1 MGDRRTPPR
10 RLSTE
15 RLARSCAEHPRR
27 ILAIWAVLLVGSLAI
42 VSTQLAGVLST
53 RFTFHNNPEALVASK
68 QMESLGSMDA
78 VTEQVVFTVTDRSLR
93 TPQKLRAMRAVAAA
107 VEALGPQVI
116 TKVTSPDSLPQA
128 LIARSGNTAVMP
140 VVMAGDINT
149 AYSTITRLLA
159 VTAAADGTAG
169 MDINVTG
176 LASLN
181 EAVNTASE
189 RDLQTG
195 EIFGIGLGLI
205 VLLIVFG
212 ALVAALI
219 PLILAIAAII
229 VALALTALVGQFGEL
244 SLFVTNMITMMGLA
258 VGIDYALFI
267 VSRFREERAAGV
279 PKLDAIERAGAT
291 SGRAVFFSGLTV
303 VVALAGLLVVPLSIF
318 VSLGLGAIL
327 VALCAVIAALTLL
340 PALLAL
346 LGDNIDRG
354 RMPWSRRPRTSSP
367 TRSFWTKLVERVM
380 ARPLVSFLAT
390 AALLLAASI
399 PYWGINT
406 GASGITQMPPSTDAR
421 IAFETLRSEF
431 SLGDFSPVRI
441 PVLGSAVEQHKE
453 VAKLRAIAQTYPEL
467 GPLEIVPS
475 RTATPGVIVQIP
487 MLVDSSSD
495 QAERIIRRL
504 RAATPLPVGGAT
516 AFNVEYFDVSDDYLP
531 VVVAI
536 VLTFSFLVLLIAF
549 RSLVVA
555 ALAMLLNLLSVGAA
569 FGLLTLVCQ
578 NGVGADL
585 LGYQQVHTIEAW
597 LPLFLFAVLFGLS
610 MDYHVFLLSR
620 IRERYLATGDTTGA
634 IAHGISSSARLITGA
649 ALIMV
654 AVFAGFSAGSLVM
667 FQQMGFGLGVAV
679 LLDATLVRGI
689 LVPAAMRLL
698 GKWNWYL
705 PKWLAWLPE
714 ISIEGPSTGKREGT
728 PPPSRR

>member
-1 MGDRRTPPR
+1 MTPPR
-10 RLSTE
+10 AHRGRTGHLSTE
-15 RLARSCAEHPRR
+15 RTARYCAEHPRR
-27 ILAIWAVLLVGSLAI
+27 VLAIWAILIIGSLALI
-42 VSTQLAGVLST
+42 STQLSGILT
-53 RFTFHNNPEALVASK
+53 TKFTFHNNPEALVAANR
-68 QMESLGSMDA
+68 MEMLGSEDA
-78 VTEQVVFTVTDRSLR
+78 VTEQVVFTVSDGSLR
-93 TPQKLRAMRAVAAA
+93 TTQKLRAMHEVATRIQ
-107 VEALGPQVI
+107 ALGPQII
-116 TKVTSPDSLPQA
+116 TQVTPPDAQPQA
-128 LIARSGNTAVMP
+128 LVARSGNAAIMP

-149 AYSTITRLLA
+149 AYSTITKLLA
-159 VTAAADGTAG
+159 VTSAANGTAG
-169 MDINVTG
+169 MDIKVTG

-189 RDLQTG
+189 RDLRTG

-212 ALVAALI
+212 TLVAAII

-229 VALALTALVGQFGEL
+229 LALALTTVVGQFGQL

-267 VSRFREERAAGV
+267 ISRFREERAAGV
-279 PKLDAIERAGAT
+279 AKLDAIERAGAT
-291 SGRAVFFSGLTV
+291 SGRAVFFSGMTV
-303 VVALAGLLVVPLSIF
+303 VVALAGLLIVPLSIF

-327 VALCAVIAALTLL
+327 VALCAVTAALTLL

-346 LGDNIDRG
+346 IGDAIERG
-354 RMPWSRRPRTSSP
+354 RMPWSRKHDTQTPR
-367 TRSFWTKLVERVM
+367 RSTWDRLVHAVM
-380 ARPLVSFLAT
+380 ARPLVSFIAT
-390 AALLLAASI
+390 SALLLAAST

-406 GASGITQMPPSTDAR
+406 GASGITQMPPATDAR
-421 IAFETLRSEF
+421 VAFETLRSEF

-441 PVLGSAVEQHKE
+441 PVMGADAANDAE
-453 VAKLRAIAQTYPEL
+453 VTKLRAIALTFPEL
-467 GPLEIVPS
+467 GPIQITPS
-475 RTATPGVIVQIP
+475 RTSTPGAIIEIP

-495 QAERIIRRL
+495 EAERVIRLL
-504 RAATPLPVGGAT
+504 RAATTLPIGGAT
-516 AFNVEYFDVSDDYLP
+516 AFNVEYFDVADDYLP
-531 VVVAI
+531 IVVAI
-536 VLTFSFLVLLIAF
+536 VLAFSFLVLLLAF

-555 ALAMLLNLLSVGAA
+555 TLAILLNLLSVGAA

-578 NGVGADL
+578 MGVGAGL
-585 LGYQQVHTIEAW
+585 LGYQKVDTIEAW

-634 IAHGISSSARLITGA
+634 IVHGINFSARLITGA

-689 LVPAAMRLL
+689 LVPAAMCLL
-698 GKWNWYL
+698 GQWNWYL
-705 PKWLAWLPE
+705 PRWLSWLPE
-714 ISIEGPSTGKREGT
+714 ISIEGPSTDETQTVTAR
-728 PPPSRR
+728 

>member
-1 MGDRRTPPR
+1 MGR
-10 RLSTE
+10 
-15 RLARSCAEHPRR
+15 
-27 ILAIWAVLLVGSLAI
+27 
-42 VSTQLAGVLST
+42 
-53 RFTFHNNPEALVASK
+53 
-68 QMESLGSMDA
+68 
-78 VTEQVVFTVTDRSLR
+78 
-93 TPQKLRAMRAVAAA
+93 
-107 VEALGPQVI
+107 
-116 TKVTSPDSLPQA
+116 
-128 LIARSGNTAVMP
+128 
-140 VVMAGDINT
+140 DINT

-195 EIFGIGLGLI
+195 EIFELGLGLI

-390 AALLLAASI
+390 AALLLAASV

-406 GASGITQMPPSTDAR
+406 GRSGITQMPPSTDAR

-441 PVLGSAVEQHKE
+441 PVLGSAVGTAPRGRETPCN
-453 VAKLRAIAQTYPEL
+453 RTD
-467 GPLEIVPS
+467 VPGAW
-475 RTATPGVIVQIP
+475 TA
-487 MLVDSSSD
+487 
-495 QAERIIRRL
+495 
-504 RAATPLPVGGAT
+504 
-516 AFNVEYFDVSDDYLP
+516 
-531 VVVAI
+531 
-536 VLTFSFLVLLIAF
+536 
-549 RSLVVA
+549 
-555 ALAMLLNLLSVGAA
+555 
-569 FGLLTLVCQ
+569 
-578 NGVGADL
+578 
-585 LGYQQVHTIEAW
+585 
-597 LPLFLFAVLFGLS
+597 
-610 MDYHVFLLSR
+610 
-620 IRERYLATGDTTGA
+620 
-634 IAHGISSSARLITGA
+634 
-649 ALIMV
+649 
-654 AVFAGFSAGSLVM
+654 
-667 FQQMGFGLGVAV
+667 
-679 LLDATLVRGI
+679 
-689 LVPAAMRLL
+689 
-698 GKWNWYL
+698 
-705 PKWLAWLPE
+705 
-714 ISIEGPSTGKREGT
+714 
-728 PPPSRR
+728 